1 MFLVSKVLVSL
12 IYQKQKTIK
21 MTNKTI
27 NYKGYEIEYNPSTTS
42 HSALINLNGSLVKCI
57 AGDIAK
63 DGSNNRIE
71 KAKKFIDTLK

>member
-1 MFLVSKVLVSL
+1 MA
-12 IYQKQKTIK
+12 
-21 MTNKTI
+21 NKII

-42 HSALINLNGSLVKCI
+42 HSCFINFNGSLIKCI

-71 KAKKFIDTLK
+71 KAKQYIDSL